1 MLKPVLIFI
10 VSLAMPLLAQQ
21 TGQKPEEPSG
31 QPKIKLNYLNVCTP
45 SEEEQG
51 LIRSALAK
59 IPLKPEFA
67 EDFEISRGRSTV
79 KDSAPS
85 KFVRLRRDFAGQSTP
100 LMVAQYSMSTDE
112 KATTEIFVARARDT
126 KDFLE
131 ISIEDHVSSG
141 AASPVTVAAT
151 DTPAE
156 RVRIE
161 RLGKGSIV
169 LSRCEGADQSKYEP
183 LFRQAS
189 EIMALYRKALGLRGA
204 FRTDIAWLAAGHHE
218 STPPA
223 PEAPQK

>member
-1 MLKPVLIFI
+1 MLKPALIFI
-10 VSLAMPLLAQQ
+10 LSLATSILAQQ
-21 TGQKPEEPSG
+21 TGQKPEQPAGE
-31 QPKIKLNYLNVCTP
+31 PKIKVHYLNVCAP

-67 EDFEISRGRSTV
+67 EDFEIARGRATV
-79 KDSAPS
+79 KDSPPS
-85 KFVRLRRDFAGQSTP
+85 KFVRLRRDFAGQSA
-100 LMVAQYSMSTDE
+100 LMLAQYSMSTDE

-131 ISIEDHVSSG
+131 VSIEDHVSSG
-141 AASPVTVAAT
+141 AASPVTVVAT

-156 RVRIE
+156 RVRLE

-169 LSRCEGADQSKYEP
+169 LSRCEGADQSTYEP
-183 LFRQAS
+183 LFHQAS
-189 EIMALYRKALGLRGA
+189 EIMAAYRKALGLRGT
-204 FRTDIAWLAAGHHE
+204 FRTDIAWLAAGHPE
-218 STPPA
+218 SAPPA